1 MEDGGGDP
9 GERIT
14 PKVYLRARHLAVL
27 APHQAQLVIAEVG
40 VPGVLEQKTSIL
52 CDPLDLLIYIGPI
65 PIIST
70 LAKQTAGDV
79 DENLF
84 HGLNSTI
91 IVEKIKCFGPR
102 WT

>member
-1 MEDGGGDP
+1 MRGDSVTT
-9 GERIT
+9 IT
-14 PKVYLRARHLAVL
+14 ALAFITAHWIRAA
-27 APHQAQLVIAEVG
+27 AFPIG

-52 CDPLDLLIYIGPI
+52 CNPLDLLIYIGPI

>member
-1 MEDGGGDP
+1 MVGESHLNGLSLTGGLARDP
-9 GERIT
+9 
-14 PKVYLRARHLAVL
+14 VLRS
-27 APHQAQLVIAEVG
+27 IFDMG

-52 CDPLDLLIYIGPI
+52 CNTLNLLIYIGPI

-84 HGLNSTI
+84 HGSIPSPI
-91 IVEKIKCFGPR
+91 IGG
-102 WT
+102 